1 MYISVGVI
9 RQKYITLS
17 LDKYILPYIRDKSIV
32 PLLGYN
38 KVIVC
43 GENLRL
49 LFGTQ
54 MNKSVGSHELKK
66 FGVLFFWSKKFLSP
80 ETRCSGAKVHKTRAL
95 YGTHIKQSFV
105 FFLSCLTCGVTLMLF
120 SR

>member
-32 PLLGYN
+32 PLSGYN

-43 GENLRL
+43 GENLRM

-66 FGVLFFWSKKFLSP
+66 YFFWSKKFLSA
-80 ETRCSGAKVHKTRAL
+80 ETRFQGLR
-95 YGTHIKQSFV
+95 YIKHGLFME
-105 FFLSCLTCGVTLMLF
+105 LTSSSL
-120 SR
+120 